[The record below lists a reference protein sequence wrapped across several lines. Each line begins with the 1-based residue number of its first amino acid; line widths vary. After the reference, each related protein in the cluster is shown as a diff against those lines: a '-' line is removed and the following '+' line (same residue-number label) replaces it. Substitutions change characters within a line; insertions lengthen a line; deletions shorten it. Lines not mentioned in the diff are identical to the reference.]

1 MVLEGAGFV
10 DFGREGRDVGEGGEE
25 VVGFGVEVDL
35 SAAVAFC
42 DGEEDAGQALGD
54 EGDVGAEACAAAGL
68 LEDCGGGGW
77 VAELDPSE
85 ADAGGVAGVV
95 EAFDGFELIGLEVNV
110 EGSGGLGGG
119 AGDVEQILE
128 KLEHVGGG

>member
-1 MVLEGAGFV
+1 VAGFGVVLEGAGFV
-10 DFGREGRDVGEGGEE
+10 DFGREGRDVGEGG
-25 VVGFGVEVDL
+25 
-35 SAAVAFC
+35 AVAFG
-42 DGEEDAGQALGD
+42 DSEKDAGLALGD
-54 EGDVGAEACAAAGL
+54 EGNIGAEAGAASGF
-68 LEDCGGGGW
+68 LEHGGGGGG
-77 VAELDPSE
+77 VAKLDPPE